1 MVGILS
7 RTTHAVTTE
16 NIAMSKLTRGLT
28 LAVALI
34 VAAIAQAA
42 DPGKRWHGI
51 LSEDA
56 PGFDPS
62 GATNSS
68 AAAVVELIFDRLLAY
83 DHLAR
88 PAKLLP
94 MLAEEMPAVADE
106 AKRGP
111 SSCARA
117 SGSRPTRRSRAHLA
131 S

>member
-1 MVGILS
+1 
-7 RTTHAVTTE
+7 
-16 NIAMSKLTRGLT
+16 MSNLMRGLT
-28 LAVALI
+28 LAAALI

-83 DHLAR
+83 DYLAR

-94 MLAEEMPAVADE
+94 MLAEEMPAVAD
-106 AKRGP
+106 
-111 SSCARA
+111 
-117 SGSRPTRRSRAHLA
+117 
-131 S
+131 